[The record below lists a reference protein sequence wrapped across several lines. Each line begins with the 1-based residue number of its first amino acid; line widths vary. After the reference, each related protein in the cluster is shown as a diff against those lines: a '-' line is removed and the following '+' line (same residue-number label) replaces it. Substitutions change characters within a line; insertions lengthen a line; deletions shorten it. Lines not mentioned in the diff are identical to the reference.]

1 MNLQRSSTMSTP
13 NLRDQVRQ
21 IADQL
26 PADAT
31 WEDVRYQIELRASI
45 ERGLSDVEAGRV
57 TSVEELMAEFGILE

>member
-1 MNLQRSSTMSTP
+1 MNLQSSSTMSP
-13 NLRDQVRQ
+13 PSLRDQVRQ

-57 TSVEELMAEFGILE
+57 VSVEDLMAEFGVLE